1 MVKLHNGAS
10 TSFWYDHW
18 LPEGP
23 LFTSHAALFSH
34 TMRPNISVQRVFQTN
49 FDLCLRPR
57 LTNAASAQLATLL
70 SCLQVLQLDDLP
82 DQRLMKL
89 TGKKYTAKDA
99 YNALNNG
106 QGEIDVHGQRIWGS
120 RVPNKVKIFAW
131 LYFKDRLSTRTNL
144 YAKHIL
150 DTERCERCSMDDED
164 RHHVFFGCCKSAVV
178 WSRLG
183 LAHVADLDDVD
194 VWNAEVPATMDARLW
209 PFILQTILW

>member
-1 MVKLHNGAS
+1 
-10 TSFWYDHW
+10 
-18 LPEGP
+18 
-23 LFTSHAALFSH
+23 
-34 TMRPNISVQRVFQTN
+34 MRPNISVQRVFQTN

-82 DQRLMKL
+82 DHRLMKL

-164 RHHVFFGCCKSAVV
+164 RHHVFFGCCMVQTWPRARRRSGRRRRLERRGASDHGREAVAV
-178 WSRLG
+178 HPPNNSLVTLG
-183 LAHVADLDDVD
+183 CQ
-194 VWNAEVPATMDARLW
+194 ER
-209 PFILQTILW
+209 